1 MNKLRVKKGK
11 YIENP
16 KDIANTLNKYF
27 VSVGPSLAEKLP
39 QSEISFESYLNDSP
53 INSFNIGPTCPDEV
67 FKVITSFTSSQCED
81 PYKISPKVFKL
92 GASALANILPDL
104 INRCFSQGHFPNCL
118 KIARVTPIF
127 KGEDSELCCNWRP
140 ISITSCTSK
149 LIEKLVKKRLLSYLT
164 KNNILTNFQFGY
176 RSQHST
182 THAILNISD
191 NILSNFDK
199 KKHTVSIFL
208 DLSKGFDCVDHK
220 ILLKKL
226 SNYGVRGVALRFFE
240 SYLTDRK
247 QQTLINGVLS
257 DFLPILCGVPQ
268 GSVLGPIL
276 FLIYTN
282 DLGNASNF
290 SVNLFADDTCLSL
303 SNSNLYVLERQCN
316 VEADLI
322 HKWFLANKLTTNSK
336 KASNF
341 MLSNYI
347 PNHSRNFSIKMG
359 NVMLKKVK
367 CVKYLGVM
375 LDENMTWSSQIEF
388 LTKKLSRSAGIFSK
402 LRYYLNTEILIRVYH
417 ALFNSH
423 LQYAIL
429 CWGNT
434 VITNL
439 NRLQVLQN
447 RAIRNISRA
456 PRFFRLDNYYLN
468 YRILKVQDLY
478 KLEVAKFMH
487 GHYNDTMPS
496 CFNTFLQ
503 ETNETHS
510 YNTRSSKNRN
520 YATVSCRS
528 VRGQKSIKYDGP
540 KI

>member
-1 MNKLRVKKGK
+1 M
-11 YIENP
+11 
-16 KDIANTLNKYF
+16 
-27 VSVGPSLAEKLP
+27 
-39 QSEISFESYLNDSP
+39 
-53 INSFNIGPTCPDEV
+53 
-67 FKVITSFTSSQCED
+67 
-81 PYKISPKVFKL
+81 
-92 GASALANILPDL
+92 
-104 INRCFSQGHFPNCL
+104 
-118 KIARVTPIF
+118 
-127 KGEDSELCCNWRP
+127 
-140 ISITSCTSK
+140 
-149 LIEKLVKKRLLSYLT
+149 SYLT
-164 KNNILTNFQFGY
+164 KNNILTNFLFGY

-359 NVMLKKVK
+359 NVMLKKSEM
-367 CVKYLGVM
+367 C
-375 LDENMTWSSQIEF
+375 
-388 LTKKLSRSAGIFSK
+388 
-402 LRYYLNTEILIRVYH
+402 
-417 ALFNSH
+417 
-423 LQYAIL
+423 
-429 CWGNT
+429 
-434 VITNL
+434 
-439 NRLQVLQN
+439 
-447 RAIRNISRA
+447 
-456 PRFFRLDNYYLN
+456 
-468 YRILKVQDLY
+468 
-478 KLEVAKFMH
+478 
-487 GHYNDTMPS
+487 
-496 CFNTFLQ
+496 
-503 ETNETHS
+503 
-510 YNTRSSKNRN
+510 
-520 YATVSCRS
+520 
-528 VRGQKSIKYDGP
+528 
-540 KI
+540 